1 MPRSMASDP
10 SGIAHALAALEA
22 RTFQGI
28 FHERKSEHMTRKT
41 LPDWQLP
48 LGAHNEALELTQSQ
62 PAAPPLPP
70 VPDHQEDPST
80 PLLSLASPATVD
92 LADIIGQAHA
102 KRAVEV
108 AAAGGHSIVFC
119 GAPGFGKTML
129 IRALVDLVAPAPF
142 VALPPLIDEARLP
155 DLMREAE
162 GGILCL
168 GALSLIRPVTALPV
182 ILHEAS
188 YCPRVA
194 LVAEMRPCP
203 CGYYGD
209 PVHECSCSATLI
221 TANLRRLE
229 PIAEHTDI
237 HIGLSRV
244 EAHEMLAPPRSE
256 ASARVRARAHEA
268 RQRQAAR
275 FAATGI
281 ACNAEM
287 KPASL
292 AAFCRVDAPAEKL
305 LKAAVQQLHF
315 SVRVYHRVLRVART
329 IADLAESDP
338 IQANHLAEAI
348 QYRPR

>member
-1 MPRSMASDP
+1 MVSDP
-10 SGIAHALAALEA
+10 SGIAHALTALENT
-22 RTFQGI
+22 RFQGH
-28 FHERKSEHMTRKT
+28 FLKERNQPMTRKT
-41 LPDWQLP
+41 IPNWQLP
-48 LGAHNEALELTQSQ
+48 LGAHNVAEEPALSHSVS
-62 PAAPPLPP
+62 PP
-70 VPDHQEDPST
+70 VPPSPHVPDQQGDISAPHT
-80 PLLSLASPATVD
+80 LPASPGTVD

-119 GAPGFGKTML
+119 GAPGFGKSL
-129 IRALVDLVAPAPF
+129 LSRALVDLLAPAPF
-142 VALPPLIDEARLP
+142 VTLPPLIDEARLP

-209 PVHECSCSATLI
+209 PVHECSCSAALI
-221 TANLRRLE
+221 TANLRRLA
-229 PIAEHTDI
+229 PITEQTDI

-244 EAHEMLAPPRSE
+244 EAHEMLAPPRCES
-256 ASARVRARAHEA
+256 SARVRTRVDDA

-315 SVRVYHRVLRVART
+315 SVRVYHQVLRVART
-329 IADLAESDP
+329 IADLADSDT
-338 IQANHLAEAI
+338 IQANHIAEVI
-348 QYRPR
+348 QYRPRW

>member
-1 MPRSMASDP
+1 
-10 SGIAHALAALEA
+10 
-22 RTFQGI
+22 
-28 FHERKSEHMTRKT
+28 MTRKT

-48 LGAHNEALELTQSQ
+48 LGAHHEALEPTPSQ
-62 PAAPPLPP
+62 PAAPTLPLAP
-70 VPDHQEDPST
+70 VYQGDTST
-80 PLLSLASPATVD
+80 PHTLPVSPAPVD

-108 AAAGGHSIVFC
+108 AAAGGHSIVLA
-119 GAPGFGKTML
+119 GAPGFGKSLL
-129 IRALVDLVAPAPF
+129 IHALADLIAPAPF
-142 VALPPLIDEARLP
+142 VELPPVVDEPHLP
-155 DLMREAE
+155 ALVREAE

-168 GALSLIRPVTALPV
+168 GDLALIRPVTALPV
-182 ILHEAS
+182 ILHEVS

-209 PVHECSCSATLI
+209 PVHECSCSAALI
-221 TANLRRLE
+221 TANLRRLA
-229 PIAEHTDI
+229 PITEQTDI

-244 EAHEMLAPPRSE
+244 EVHEMLAPPRSE

-315 SVRVYHRVLRVART
+315 SVRVYHQVLRVART
-329 IADLAESDP
+329 IADLADSDT
-338 IQANHLAEAI
+338 IQANHIAEVI
-348 QYRPR
+348 QYRPRW